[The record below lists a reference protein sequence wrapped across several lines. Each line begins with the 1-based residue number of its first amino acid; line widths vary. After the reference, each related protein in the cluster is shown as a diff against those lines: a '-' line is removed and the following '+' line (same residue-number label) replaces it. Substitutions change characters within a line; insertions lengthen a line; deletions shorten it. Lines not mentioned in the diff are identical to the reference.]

1 MTSPEVHLAPPRWF
15 ARLAVAVAG
24 LGGGL
29 GLLLGVVGI
38 SQGAVSS
45 GVLTIVAGVAWAAMI
60 FDVSIRRADAVGDE
74 LVLHQW
80 YREVRISRDDIVE
93 FDASRASLFRWDI
106 IAVRSEAVHVRLW
119 VTRVLTA
126 GRRTRTG
133 WLEELEAWRT
143 WVGEP
148 T

>member
-1 MTSPEVHLAPPRWF
+1 MTAPEVHIAPPRWF
-15 ARLAVAVAG
+15 AGTTVAVAG

-29 GLLLGVVGI
+29 GLLLGSVGI
-38 SQGAVSS
+38 SRGEVGS
-45 GVLTIVAGVAWAAMI
+45 GVLTVVAGVVWAAMT
-60 FDVSIRRADAVGDE
+60 FDVSTRRADAVGEE

-80 YREVRISRDDIVE
+80 YREVRVTRSEIEE
-93 FDASRASLFRWDI
+93 FDASRASLMRWDI
-106 IAVRSEAVHVRLW
+106 VAVRTEAVHVRLW

-133 WLEELEAWRT
+133 WLEDLERWRT

>member
-1 MTSPEVHLAPPRWF
+1 MSAPEVHLAPPRWF
-15 ARLAVAVAG
+15 ARLAVAAAG

-29 GLLLGVVGI
+29 GLLVGVAAI
-38 SQGAVSS
+38 SQGAVGS
-45 GVLTIVAGVAWAAMI
+45 GLLTMAAGVAWAAMT
-60 FDVSIRRADAVGDE
+60 FDVSGRRADAVGDE
-74 LVLHQW
+74 LVLQQW
-80 YREVRISRDDIVE
+80 YRELRIPKDEIEE

-106 IAVRSEAVHVRLW
+106 VAVRTEGIHVRLW

-143 WVGEP
+143 WIGEP
-148 T
+148 G

>member
-1 MTSPEVHLAPPRWF
+1 VTAPEVHIAPPRWF
-15 ARLAVAVAG
+15 ARLAVVAAA

-29 GLLLGVVGI
+29 GLVAGMVEIGQGSVRSGLL
-38 SQGAVSS
+38 S
-45 GVLTIVAGVAWAAMI
+45 LLAGVAWAALT
-60 FDVSIRRADAVGDE
+60 FDVAIRRADAVGDE

-80 YREVRISRDDIVE
+80 YREVRIPRDEIDE
-93 FDASRASLFRWDI
+93 FDASRASLLRWDI
-106 IAVRSEAVHVRLW
+106 IAVRAEAVHVRLW

-133 WLEELEAWRT
+133 WLEDLEAWRT

-148 T
+148 G